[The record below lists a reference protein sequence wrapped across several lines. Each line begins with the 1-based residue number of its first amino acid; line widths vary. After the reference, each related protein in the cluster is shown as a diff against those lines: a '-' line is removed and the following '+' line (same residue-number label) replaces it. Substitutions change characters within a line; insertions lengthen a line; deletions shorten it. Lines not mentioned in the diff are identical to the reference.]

1 MSRYG
6 VISGLYLDI
15 FTKWQISS
23 FYNNNP
29 SIHSF
34 LFISTWNFQNR
45 LKYAYEDQKLM
56 IRICV
61 YVYRTYGSSW
71 KGLINSGMYIFLS
84 VHPSRSFL
92 GIVPLVFSETQHGV
106 RGPYEIMVAEPDSL
120 GKVSFPQKQPRMVKN
135 GTKNGFFNYF
145 EIFCLWILLKMS
157 LNKNQHC
164 YLSSYTNTMPGK
176 KIFIIIYR

>member
-1 MSRYG
+1 M
-6 VISGLYLDI
+6 
-15 FTKWQISS
+15 SS

-45 LKYAYEDQKLM
+45 LKYAYEDKKLM

-92 GIVPLVFSETQHGV
+92 GIVPLVFSDTQHGV
-106 RGPYEIMVAEPDSL
+106 RGPYEIMVAAPDSL
-120 GKVSFPQKQPRMVKN
+120 GKVSFPQKQPRMVKMALK
-135 GTKNGFFNYF
+135 TDFSTILKYF
-145 EIFCLWILLKMS
+145 VFEFC
-157 LNKNQHC
+157 
-164 YLSSYTNTMPGK
+164 
-176 KIFIIIYR
+176 